1 MKKSDEQLVST
12 VEIQNTLGLH
22 ARPSAS
28 FVRTATEFKS
38 DIFVEKDNVKVNGKS
53 IMGLLTLAAGQGT
66 KLTITAEGPD
76 AGDALKKLECLVN
89 NKFGEKS

>member
-1 MKKSDEQLVST
+1 MKKSDKQSVSI

-38 DIFVEKDNVKVNGKS
+38 HITVGNDDMVVNGKS
-53 IMGLLTLAAGQGT
+53 VMGLLTLGAGRGS
-66 KLTITAEGPD
+66 KITITAEGPD
-76 AGDALKKLECLVN
+76 ADNAVKKLKLLVN
-89 NKFGEKS
+89 NKFGED